1 MTWWIRKQTNEEPL
15 AVSLSSIKLG
25 DRLLIVGSTDV
36 PLIVALATK
45 AGLTGRTCMVDDRDA
60 VTRHAAVERE
70 GVLVEPFEAPF
81 SALPFEADSFDVAVL
96 RGVLKGLDAP
106 KQSQLAAEAFRVLRP
121 GGRCAVIEDERRGGL
136 AGLLTGGG
144 APGPSS
150 SSRSYLE
157 AVLSGAGFRGVR
169 TIAERARVLFLE
181 GVKAGVTG

>member
-25 DRLLIVGSTDV
+25 DRLLIVGATDV

-45 AGLTGRTCMVDDRDA
+45 AGLTGRTCMVDERNA
-60 VTRHAAVERE
+60 VRQHAAVERE
-70 GVLVEPFEAPF
+70 GVLAEPFEAPF
-81 SALPFEADSFDVAVL
+81 SALPFEAESFDVVVL
-96 RGVLKGLDAP
+96 RAVLKGLEPP
-106 KQSQLAAEAFRVLRP
+106 KQSLLAAEAFRVLRP

-136 AGLLTGGG
+136 AGLLGGGG
-144 APGPSS
+144 ATSQPPAF
-150 SSRSYLE
+150 LE

-169 TIAERARVLFLE
+169 TIAERERLLFLE